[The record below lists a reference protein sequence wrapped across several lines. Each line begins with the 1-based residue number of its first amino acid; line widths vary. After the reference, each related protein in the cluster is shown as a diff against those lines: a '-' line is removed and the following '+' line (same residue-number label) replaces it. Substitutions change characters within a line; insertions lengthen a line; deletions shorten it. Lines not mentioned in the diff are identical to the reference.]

1 MTDETARAVATAAK
15 ALSDAGLICEERRP
29 PHVERGNEMWLKL
42 FSRAS
47 VVQLRKVYTGRERE
61 GGSFVS
67 WRLATADDN
76 PPPALDVYI
85 ADWMER
91 DRLREEL
98 VEWMQT
104 TPIIVAPVGATPAY
118 AHDTLKVNVNGVT
131 MGTFQSVQLRA
142 NIQRFRPAC
151 RHGAGGTNEMT
162 GCRSEFR
169 LWDGLL
175 RRRWYWRLRK
185 SWRGH
190 FSAILICAICIICVI
205 CGWESIMEPV
215 LQFWLFSSSD
225 FIAIVLLVIAAKTI
239 RIVPQATVM
248 LVERLGKFDK
258 VASSG
263 LNILVPFLDKP
274 RAVYWTNTRPG
285 VTSIDLREQ
294 YIDLPPQ
301 PVITR
306 DNVTIHV
313 DSVVY
318 WQITDPV
325 KAVYEMND
333 LVGGIVQLTITGMRA
348 VMGDMDLDH
357 TLSQRDQ
364 INSKLRLILDE
375 ATDKWGVKV
384 TRVDVKN
391 INPPEDVRITME
403 KQMTAE
409 RNRRAL
415 VLQAE
420 GDRQAAITRAEGEKQ
435 AAVTRAEG
443 EKQSAILA
451 AEGAAQARLRN
462 AEAESEAINR
472 IAQAIPGGDPGQYLI
487 TTRYIDSLRDMTRT
501 SNSKVIF
508 MPVET
513 SAMLSSVGAIK
524 EVLSQTGERDDKE
537 QLPPPRPRELPR

>member
-1 MTDETARAVATAAK
+1 MDAVATLL
-15 ALSDAGLICEERRP
+15 ALMFFG
-29 PHVERGNEMWLKL
+29 
-42 FSRAS
+42 
-47 VVQLRKVYTGRERE
+47 
-61 GGSFVS
+61 
-67 WRLATADDN
+67 
-76 PPPALDVYI
+76 
-85 ADWMER
+85 
-91 DRLREEL
+91 
-98 VEWMQT
+98 
-104 TPIIVAPVGATPAY
+104 
-118 AHDTLKVNVNGVT
+118 
-131 MGTFQSVQLRA
+131 
-142 NIQRFRPAC
+142 
-151 RHGAGGTNEMT
+151 
-162 GCRSEFR
+162 
-169 LWDGLL
+169 
-175 RRRWYWRLRK
+175 
-185 SWRGH
+185 
-190 FSAILICAICIICVI
+190 
-205 CGWESIMEPV
+205 
-215 LQFWLFSSSD
+215 
-225 FIAIVLLVIAAKTI
+225 FITIVLLVIGVKTI

-248 LVERLGKFDK
+248 LVERLGSFHH
-258 VASSG
+258 VANSG
-263 LNILVPFLDKP
+263 LNILWPFIDRP

-285 VTSIDLREQ
+285 MTSIDLREQ

-318 WQITDPV
+318 WQITDPT

-364 INSKLRLILDE
+364 INSKLRIILDE

-462 AEAESEAINR
+462 AEAESEALGR
-472 IAQAIPGGDPGQYLI
+472 IAQSIPGGDPAQYLI
-487 TTRYIDSLRDMTRT
+487 TVRYIESLRDMTR
-501 SNSKVIF
+501 SNNSKVIF
-508 MPVET
+508 MPIEA
-513 SAMLSSVGAIK
+513 SSMLSSVGAIK
-524 EVLSQTGERDDKE
+524 EVLSATGEKDD
-537 QLPPPRPRELPR
+537 QAPPPPPRPRELPR

>member
-1 MTDETARAVATAAK
+1 MEVLLTFF
-15 ALSDAGLICEERRP
+15 
-29 PHVERGNEMWLKL
+29 L
-42 FSRAS
+42 FGF
-47 VVQLRKVYTGRERE
+47 L
-61 GGSFVS
+61 
-67 WRLATADDN
+67 
-76 PPPALDVYI
+76 
-85 ADWMER
+85 
-91 DRLREEL
+91 
-98 VEWMQT
+98 
-104 TPIIVAPVGATPAY
+104 
-118 AHDTLKVNVNGVT
+118 
-131 MGTFQSVQLRA
+131 
-142 NIQRFRPAC
+142 
-151 RHGAGGTNEMT
+151 
-162 GCRSEFR
+162 
-169 LWDGLL
+169 
-175 RRRWYWRLRK
+175 
-185 SWRGH
+185 
-190 FSAILICAICIICVI
+190 
-205 CGWESIMEPV
+205 
-215 LQFWLFSSSD
+215 
-225 FIAIVLLVIAAKTI
+225 AIVLLVIAAKTI

-248 LVERLGKFDK
+248 LVERLGRFDK

-263 LNILVPFLDKP
+263 LNILIPFLDRP
-274 RAVYWTNTRPG
+274 RAYYWTNSRPG
-285 VTSIDLREQ
+285 LTSIDLREQ

-318 WQITDPV
+318 WQVIDPI

-348 VMGDMDLDH
+348 VMGEMDLDH
-357 TLSQRDQ
+357 TLSSRDQ
-364 INSKLRLILDE
+364 VNSKLRIILDE

-462 AEAESEAINR
+462 AEAESEAITR
-472 IAQAIPGGDPGQYLI
+472 IAQAIGGGDPAQYLI
-487 TTRYIDSLRDMTRT
+487 TTRYIESLRDMTR
-501 SNSKVIF
+501 SNNSKVIF

-513 SAMLSSVGAIK
+513 SAMLASVGAIK
-524 EVLSQTGERDDKE
+524 EVFSQAGEKSGETHPPPPKPR
-537 QLPPPRPRELPR
+537 QLPT

>member
-1 MTDETARAVATAAK
+1 
-15 ALSDAGLICEERRP
+15 
-29 PHVERGNEMWLKL
+29 
-42 FSRAS
+42 
-47 VVQLRKVYTGRERE
+47 
-61 GGSFVS
+61 
-67 WRLATADDN
+67 
-76 PPPALDVYI
+76 
-85 ADWMER
+85 
-91 DRLREEL
+91 
-98 VEWMQT
+98 
-104 TPIIVAPVGATPAY
+104 
-118 AHDTLKVNVNGVT
+118 
-131 MGTFQSVQLRA
+131 
-142 NIQRFRPAC
+142 
-151 RHGAGGTNEMT
+151 
-162 GCRSEFR
+162 
-169 LWDGLL
+169 
-175 RRRWYWRLRK
+175 
-185 SWRGH
+185 
-190 FSAILICAICIICVI
+190 
-205 CGWESIMEPV
+205 MEPV
-215 LQFWLFSSSD
+215 TSVLAFLFFG
-225 FIAIVLLVIAAKTI
+225 FIAIVLLVIAVKTI

-285 VTSIDLREQ
+285 LTSIDLREQ

-451 AEGAAQARLRN
+451 AEGAAQARLRA
-462 AEAESEAINR
+462 AEAESEALSR
-472 IAQAIPGGDPGQYLI
+472 IAQSVPGDPSQYLI
-487 TTRYIDSLRDMTRT
+487 TTRYIDSLRDMTKT
-501 SNSKVIF
+501 NNAKVIF

-524 EVLSQTGERDDKE
+524 EVLSQTGDKDDRD
-537 QLPPPRPRELPR
+537 QPSPPPRPRELPR

>member
-1 MTDETARAVATAAK
+1 MDPISSLVAF
-15 ALSDAGLICEERRP
+15 
-29 PHVERGNEMWLKL
+29 L
-42 FSRAS
+42 FF
-47 VVQLRKVYTGRERE
+47 G
-61 GGSFVS
+61 
-67 WRLATADDN
+67 
-76 PPPALDVYI
+76 
-85 ADWMER
+85 
-91 DRLREEL
+91 
-98 VEWMQT
+98 
-104 TPIIVAPVGATPAY
+104 
-118 AHDTLKVNVNGVT
+118 
-131 MGTFQSVQLRA
+131 
-142 NIQRFRPAC
+142 
-151 RHGAGGTNEMT
+151 
-162 GCRSEFR
+162 
-169 LWDGLL
+169 
-175 RRRWYWRLRK
+175 
-185 SWRGH
+185 
-190 FSAILICAICIICVI
+190 
-205 CGWESIMEPV
+205 
-215 LQFWLFSSSD
+215 
-225 FIAIVLLVIAAKTI
+225 FIGIVLLVIAVKTI

-248 LVERLGKFDK
+248 LVERLGRFDK
-258 VASSG
+258 IASSG
-263 LNILVPFLDKP
+263 LNILIPFLDKP
-274 RAVYWTNTRPG
+274 RGVYWTNTRPG
-285 VTSIDLREQ
+285 LTSIDLREQ

-348 VMGDMDLDH
+348 VMGEMDLDH
-357 TLSQRDQ
+357 TLSNRDQ
-364 INSKLRLILDE
+364 INSKLRIILDE

-443 EKQSAILA
+443 EKQSAILQ

-462 AEAESEAINR
+462 AEAESEAITHIR
-472 IAQAIPGGDPGQYLI
+472 QAIGEGDPAQYLI
-487 TTRYIDSLRDMTRT
+487 TSRYIESLRDMTRT
-501 SNSKVIF
+501 NNAKVIF

-513 SAMLSSVGAIK
+513 SSMLSSIGAIK
-524 EVLSQTGERDDKE
+524 EVLSSTGKSDEN
-537 QLPPPRPRELPR
+537 PPPTTPRPRELPR

>member
-1 MTDETARAVATAAK
+1 
-15 ALSDAGLICEERRP
+15 
-29 PHVERGNEMWLKL
+29 
-42 FSRAS
+42 
-47 VVQLRKVYTGRERE
+47 
-61 GGSFVS
+61 
-67 WRLATADDN
+67 
-76 PPPALDVYI
+76 
-85 ADWMER
+85 ME
-91 DRLREEL
+91 
-98 VEWMQT
+98 
-104 TPIIVAPVGATPAY
+104 
-118 AHDTLKVNVNGVT
+118 
-131 MGTFQSVQLRA
+131 
-142 NIQRFRPAC
+142 
-151 RHGAGGTNEMT
+151 
-162 GCRSEFR
+162 
-169 LWDGLL
+169 GLL
-175 RRRWYWRLRK
+175 
-185 SWRGH
+185 S
-190 FSAILICAICIICVI
+190 
-205 CGWESIMEPV
+205 V
-215 LQFWLFSSSD
+215 LAVLF
-225 FIAIVLLVIAAKTI
+225 FGFLGIVLLVVAVKTI

-263 LNILVPFLDKP
+263 LNILVPFFDKP

-285 VTSIDLREQ
+285 LTSIDLREQ

-462 AEAESEAINR
+462 AEAEAEAIQRVADAMQQHGNP
-472 IAQAIPGGDPGQYLI
+472 AQYLI
-487 TTRYIDSLRDMTRT
+487 TTRYIESLKEMTRT
-501 SNSKVIF
+501 NNSKVIF
-508 MPVET
+508 MPMET

-524 EVLSQTGERDDKE
+524 EVLGATGEQSGQKDNP
-537 QLPPPRPRELPR
+537 PPPRPRELPR

>member
-1 MTDETARAVATAAK
+1 MDPV
-15 ALSDAGLICEERRP
+15 
-29 PHVERGNEMWLKL
+29 
-42 FSRAS
+42 AS
-47 VVQLRKVYTGRERE
+47 VLLFLFFG
-61 GGSFVS
+61 F
-67 WRLATADDN
+67 
-76 PPPALDVYI
+76 I
-85 ADWMER
+85 
-91 DRLREEL
+91 
-98 VEWMQT
+98 
-104 TPIIVAPVGATPAY
+104 
-118 AHDTLKVNVNGVT
+118 
-131 MGTFQSVQLRA
+131 
-142 NIQRFRPAC
+142 
-151 RHGAGGTNEMT
+151 
-162 GCRSEFR
+162 
-169 LWDGLL
+169 GL
-175 RRRWYWRLRK
+175 
-185 SWRGH
+185 
-190 FSAILICAICIICVI
+190 
-205 CGWESIMEPV
+205 
-215 LQFWLFSSSD
+215 
-225 FIAIVLLVIAAKTI
+225 VLLVVAVKTI

-263 LNILVPFLDKP
+263 LNILIPFLDRP
-274 RAVYWTNTRPG
+274 RAVYWTNARPG

-364 INSKLRLILDE
+364 INAKLRIILDE

-462 AEAESEAINR
+462 AEAEAEAITRVADAMHEHGNP
-472 IAQAIPGGDPGQYLI
+472 AQYLI
-487 TTRYIDSLRDMTRT
+487 TTRYIESLRDMTRT
-501 SNSKVIF
+501 NNSKVIF

-513 SAMLSSVGAIK
+513 SSMLASVGAIK
-524 EVLSQTGERDDKE
+524 EVFSQTGQQSGEKE
-537 QLPPPRPRELPR
+537 NPPTPRPKELPR

>member
-1 MTDETARAVATAAK
+1 HLMSPESLPRRQLSKRLWVGGSRR
-15 ALSDAGLICEERRP
+15 ALSRKAYDPIYFRYYRVSSDLNL
-29 PHVERGNEMWLKL
+29 HERGVTKMEGVYFLLTL
-42 FSRAS
+42 FFF
-47 VVQLRKVYTGRERE
+47 L
-61 GGSFVS
+61 F
-67 WRLATADDN
+67 
-76 PPPALDVYI
+76 
-85 ADWMER
+85 M
-91 DRLREEL
+91 
-98 VEWMQT
+98 
-104 TPIIVAPVGATPAY
+104 IV
-118 AHDTLKVNVNGVT
+118 
-131 MGTFQSVQLRA
+131 
-142 NIQRFRPAC
+142 
-151 RHGAGGTNEMT
+151 
-162 GCRSEFR
+162 
-169 LWDGLL
+169 
-175 RRRWYWRLRK
+175 
-185 SWRGH
+185 
-190 FSAILICAICIICVI
+190 
-205 CGWESIMEPV
+205 
-215 LQFWLFSSSD
+215 
-225 FIAIVLLVIAAKTI
+225 VLLVTAIKTI

-248 LVERLGKFDK
+248 LVERLGRFSR
-258 VASSG
+258 VADSG
-263 LNILVPFLDKP
+263 LNVLVPFFDRP

-285 VTSIDLREQ
+285 LTSIDLREQ

-364 INSKLRLILDE
+364 INAKLRLILDE

-435 AAVTRAEG
+435 AAVTRSEG
-443 EKQSAILA
+443 EKQSNILQ
-451 AEGAAQARLRN
+451 AEGMAQARLRQ
-462 AEAESEAINR
+462 AEAEAEAIGRVADAMQGHGNP
-472 IAQAIPGGDPGQYLI
+472 AQYLI
-487 TTRYIDSLRDMTRT
+487 TTRYIESLRDMTRT
-501 SNSKVIF
+501 NNSKVIF

-513 SAMLSSVGAIK
+513 ASLLSSVGAIK
-524 EVLSQTGERDDKE
+524 EVLSQTGIKA
-537 QLPPPRPRELPR
+537 